1 MAGYLIRGRYV
12 VADAATVSSGGLI
25 EEGAVAVEGDSVA
38 AVGRY
43 DDLKGRYPDAEEIG
57 GEGHV
62 VIPGLVNTHHHGWG
76 LTSFEL
82 GFTDDYLEAWIM
94 DIWQLKIVD
103 AYLDTLWAD
112 MRNIRSGV
120 TTLLHAAYGRDFGNY
135 AGETRAKLRA
145 HADSGI
151 RAGYAVHTLDQHLF
165 VYQDDAEFLGSLPG
179 GLGERIGSI
188 LAEIGPATSADFF
201 DLLESLVP
209 EYAGHPRITVMACP
223 VAPQWC
229 SDDLLKKIRERSTE
243 YGIPIHLHCVE
254 SPYQR
259 AFGFQSYGESTVE
272 HLNGL
277 GFLGPDVSFG
287 HAVWMSEGDMD
298 ICAATGTSVCH
309 NPSSNLRLRVGILPA
324 ARLLEKGVNVS
335 IGMDGTTLNDDEDML
350 QELRLVA
357 KLHRLPRGLYYAACP
372 TSEDVL
378 RMATAN
384 GARSMTLQDSIGSI
398 EAGKKA
404 DVVLIDLDRIEQ
416 PYLDPR
422 VHIIDAILY
431 RARGMDVDT
440 VLIDG
445 EVVLRDRQFVNIDE
459 NEIVRE
465 LRASAEADPTPLQ
478 ARWHAALQELKPH
491 VVRFYERWETPAYEP
506 CYAVNTLI

>member
-1 MAGYLIRGRYV
+1 
-12 VADAATVSSGGLI
+12 
-25 EEGAVAVEGDSVA
+25 
-38 AVGRY
+38 
-43 DDLKGRYPDAEEIG
+43 
-57 GEGHV
+57 
-62 VIPGLVNTHHHGWG
+62 
-76 LTSFEL
+76 
-82 GFTDDYLEAWIM
+82 
-94 DIWQLKIVD
+94 
-103 AYLDTLWAD
+103 
-112 MRNIRSGV
+112 
-120 TTLLHAAYGRDFGNY
+120 
-135 AGETRAKLRA
+135 
-145 HADSGI
+145 
-151 RAGYAVHTLDQHLF
+151 
-165 VYQDDAEFLGSLPG
+165 
-179 GLGERIGSI
+179 
-188 LAEIGPATSADFF
+188 
-201 DLLESLVP
+201 
-209 EYAGHPRITVMACP
+209 
-223 VAPQWC
+223 
-229 SDDLLKKIRERSTE
+229 
-243 YGIPIHLHCVE
+243 
-254 SPYQR
+254 
-259 AFGFQSYGESTVE
+259 
-272 HLNGL
+272 
-277 GFLGPDVSFG
+277 
-287 HAVWMSEGDMD
+287 MD

-384 GARSMTLQDSIGSI
+384 GARSMTLQDSIGSL

-422 VHIIDAILY
+422 VHIVDAILY

-440 VLIDG
+440 VLVDG
-445 EVVLRDRQFVNIDE
+445 EVVLRDRQFVKIDE

-491 VVRFYERWETPAYEP
+491 VVRFYEHWETPAYEP

>member
-1 MAGYLIRGRYV
+1 MGAYLVSGRFV
-12 VADAATVSSGGLI
+12 VADATRLAQGGLI
-25 EEGAVAVEGDSVA
+25 EHGAVAVEGDSVV
-38 AVGRY
+38 AVGPY
-43 DDLKGRYPDAEEIG
+43 DDLKSRYPDAEEIG
-57 GEGHV
+57 GDGHV

-76 LTSFEL
+76 LTSLEL
-82 GFTDDYLEAWIM
+82 GFTDDYLESWII
-94 DIWQLKIVD
+94 DIWQLKVVD

-112 MRNIRSGV
+112 MKNIRSGV

-135 AGETRAKLRA
+135 VGETRAKLRA

-165 VYQDDAEFLGSLPG
+165 VYQDDATFLGSLPD
-179 GLGERIGSI
+179 GLGERIQSI
-188 LAEIGPATSADFF
+188 LAEIGPAGAADFF
-201 DLLESLVP
+201 DLLEGVAA
-209 EYAGHPRITVMACP
+209 EYADHPRITIMACP
-223 VAPQWC
+223 IAPQWC
-229 SDDLLKKIRERSTE
+229 SDALLKQIRERANE
-243 YGIPIHLHCVE
+243 YDLPIHLHCVE

-287 HAVWMSEGDMD
+287 HAVWMSEKDMD

-324 ARLLEKGVNVS
+324 VRLLEKGVNVS
-335 IGMDGTTLNDDEDML
+335 IGMDGTTINDDEDML

-357 KLHRLPRGLYYAACP
+357 KLHRLPRGLQYAAAP

-384 GARSMTLQDSIGSI
+384 GARSMTLESSIGI
-398 EAGKKA
+398 LEPGKKA
-404 DVVLIDLDRIEQ
+404 DIVAIDLERIER

-422 VHIIDAILY
+422 VHVVDAILY

-440 VLIDG
+440 VLVDG
-445 EVVLRDRQFVNIDE
+445 EVVLRDREFVKLDE

-465 LRASAEADPTPLQ
+465 LRASAEVEPSPLQ
-478 ARWHAALQELKPH
+478 ARWHEALRELKPH

-506 CYAVNTLI
+506 CYTVNTLI